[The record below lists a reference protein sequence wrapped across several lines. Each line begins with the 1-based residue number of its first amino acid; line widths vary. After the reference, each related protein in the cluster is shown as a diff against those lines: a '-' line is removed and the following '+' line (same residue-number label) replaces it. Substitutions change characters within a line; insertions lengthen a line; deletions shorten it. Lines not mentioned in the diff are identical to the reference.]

1 MINNRFEAYKLRRE
15 IKRSGVT
22 YEFYR
27 ISKNEWNE
35 RPNDGKSTFAGS
47 IKGIY
52 HEVNSQIT
60 TTTSDGSVTRTKK
73 QPALLCLASDFE
85 LVGIQFGD
93 IVDVANLA
101 SSNGMKRM
109 KYVGAVDIANWG
121 IIIDLSFEEVDD
133 GGQGD

>member
-35 RPNDGKSTFAGS
+35 RPNYEESTFAGS

-73 QPALLCLASDFE
+73 QPALLCLASDFKS
-85 LVGIQFGD
+85 VSIQFGD

-101 SSNGMKRM
+101 SINGMKRM

>member
-1 MINNRFEAYKLRRE
+1 MINNRFEAYKLSRE
-15 IKRSGVT
+15 IKRSGTT

-27 ISKNEWNE
+27 IAKNEWNE
-35 RPNDGKSTFAGS
+35 RPNGDKSTFAGS

-52 HEVNSQIT
+52 HEVNSQVT

-85 LVGIQFGD
+85 SVGIQFGD

-133 GGQGD
+133 GSQGV